1 MNKKLDG
8 ENAFSDNVLETV
20 AGGSMGDGYDMS
32 HDSVV
37 SDSMGS
43 QKSPKESLTDSL
55 HTPVSGTTYAA
66 FSDTV
71 NGTK

>member
-20 AGGSMGDGYDMS
+20 AGGSMGQSVENTYTMS
-32 HDSVV
+32 HGSVV

-55 HTPVSGTTYAA
+55 HTPVSGTTYA
-66 FSDTV
+66 
-71 NGTK
+71 